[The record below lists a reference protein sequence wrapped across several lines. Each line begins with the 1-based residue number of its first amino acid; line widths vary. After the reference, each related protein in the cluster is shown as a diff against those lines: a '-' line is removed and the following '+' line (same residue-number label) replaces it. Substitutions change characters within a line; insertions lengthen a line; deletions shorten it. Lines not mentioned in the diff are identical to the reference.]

1 MNVSENGDVSGNG
14 KMRAVV
20 ARGYGGPKVLRLE
33 EVARPRPG
41 KGEVLIEVRAAGIN
55 PLDWR
60 LRRGEMRLLTRFK
73 RTRVLGRDVAGVIA
87 ATGDEV
93 EGFRAGDKVYAMLG
107 GVFGGGYAEYVAV
120 GADAVAPMPEKLSFE
135 EAAGVPLA
143 ALTALRALREALRE
157 VKENVP
163 HACDAGA
170 LERRQVLIN
179 GASGGVGTFAVQ
191 LAKIFGA
198 DVTAVCG
205 ARNAGFVREIGAA
218 RVIDYDEED
227 FASGEETYDVIFD
240 VVANRSYRACK
251 RVLRP
256 GGVYVTTEPGPRQF
270 ASQILTMPD
279 DTQARVVLAKP
290 SGDDLSMLGTLLD
303 AGRLRVVLDRVYL
316 LEEAAEAHAHGEAG
330 HGNGKTVLSVRL

>member
-1 MNVSENGDVSGNG
+1 MSENGDVSGNG

-41 KGEVLIEVRAAGIN
+41 RGEVLVEVRAAGVN
-55 PLDWR
+55 PVDWR
-60 LRRGEMRLLTRFK
+60 LRRGEMRLLTGLK
-73 RTRVLGRDVAGVIA
+73 RTRILGRDVAGVV
-87 ATGDEV
+87 ATTGEGV
-93 EGFRAGDKVYAMLG
+93 EGFRAGDKVDAMLG

-120 GADAVAPMPEKLSFE
+120 EAGAVAPMPEKLSFE

-143 ALTALRALREALRE
+143 ALTALRAVREALRE
-157 VKENVP
+157 VKENAP

-170 LERRQVLIN
+170 LERRRVLIN

-198 DVTAVCG
+198 EVTAVCG

-218 RVIDYDEED
+218 CVIDYDEED
-227 FASGEETYDVIFD
+227 FASGGETYDVIFD

-270 ASQILTMPD
+270 ASQVLTMPND
-279 DTQARVVLAKP
+279 RKARVVLAKP

-303 AGRLRVVLDRVYL
+303 AGRLRVVLDRVYP

-330 HGNGKTVLSVRL
+330 HGNGKTVLSVRR